1 MKKKSLQITQTA
13 VLAAMLVLLQSV
25 TKAGGQLVTGSCV
38 NAVLAIAALL
48 CGAWIAV
55 AVAVISP
62 FFAFLLGI
70 GPQIIPI
77 VPAIAVG
84 NVIYV
89 LILHFLCSKKNFPI
103 FRQGIGLLCAAVCKF
118 LALYFIVT
126 QLLCQVLPLPEKQV
140 ATFSTM
146 FSWPQLITALIGGAV
161 ALLTAPVLRKAFRR

>member
-1 MKKKSLQITQTA
+1 MKNKSLQITQTA
-13 VLAAMLVLLQSV
+13 VLTALLVLLQSV

-38 NAVLAIAALL
+38 NAVLGIAALL
-48 CGAWIAV
+48 CGAWIGV
-55 AVAVISP
+55 SVAVISP

-70 GPQIIPI
+70 GPQIISI

-84 NVIYV
+84 NVVYV

-118 LALYFIVT
+118 LALYLIVV

-140 ATFSTM
+140 AIFSTM

-161 ALLTAPVLRKAFRR
+161 ALLTVPILRKAFRR